1 MGSNV
6 DEIISADAKTGQ
18 NGAQRTT
25 GGSVSAV
32 TVSGKKD
39 RSLCST
45 VPTRLPLEDTAPS
58 PLKAPP
64 RALHKT

>member
-6 DEIISADAKTGQ
+6 DENAKTGR

-32 TVSGKKD
+32 TVSGEKD

-45 VPTRLPLEDTAPS
+45 VPTRLPLEDLAPS

-64 RALHKT
+64 RVLHKT